1 MGFLRFL
8 EGIRNPVCDFLL
20 SLITHLGEETIF
32 MAAAILIFWCFSKK
46 DGYYLLSVGFVGT
59 VLNQFLKLLFRIPRP
74 WVLDKDFTIVE
85 SARAEATGY
94 SFPSGHTQSAVG
106 NFGGIA
112 YIYKNKKAIWIP
124 CVVICVLV
132 AFSRMYLGVHTP
144 LDVLVSIGIAVLL
157 IFAIKPLMDRA
168 YENHKIMYITLSCM
182 AAMSLALIFYVEF
195 YNFPADID
203 EHNLAS
209 GIKNAYTLFGAT
221 LGMILAFLLET
232 KYVNFS
238 TEGKWYTQI
247 IKLAVGLGLI
257 LGIKAGLK
265 PVLNFIFAGHAIA
278 HSFRYAIIVLF
289 AAVVWPLTFPLIR
302 KLENLKKAEK
312 KG

>member
-8 EGIRNPVCDFLL
+8 EGIRNPVCDFFF

-32 MAAAILIFWCFSKK
+32 MAAAICIFWCFSKK
-46 DGYYLLSVGFVGT
+46 DGYYLLSVGFIGT

-74 WVLDKDFTIVE
+74 WVIDKNFTIVE

-106 NFGGIA
+106 NFGGLA
-112 YIYKNKKAIWIP
+112 YIHKDKKAIWIP
-124 CVVICVLV
+124 CIVICALV
-132 AFSRMYLGVHTP
+132 ALSRMYLGVHTP
-144 LDVLVSIGIAVLL
+144 LDVLVSVGIAVVL
-157 IFAIKPLMDRA
+157 IFAVKPLMDKA
-168 YENHKIMYITLSCM
+168 AENPKIMYITLSCM
-182 AAMSLALIFYVEF
+182 TALSLALILYVEL
-195 YNFPADID
+195 YNFPTDID

-221 LGMILAFLLET
+221 LGMILAFFLER

-238 TEGKWYTQI
+238 TEGKWYTQL

-265 PVLNFIFAGHAIA
+265 PVFNFIFASHPIA
-278 HSFRYAIIVLF
+278 HSFRYACVVLF

-302 KLENLKKAEK
+302 KLENIKKDK
-312 KG
+312 

>member
-1 MGFLRFL
+1 M
-8 EGIRNPVCDFLL
+8 
-20 SLITHLGEETIF
+20 
-32 MAAAILIFWCFSKK
+32 
-46 DGYYLLSVGFVGT
+46 
-59 VLNQFLKLLFRIPRP
+59 
-74 WVLDKDFTIVE
+74 
-85 SARAEATGY
+85 
-94 SFPSGHTQSAVG
+94 
-106 NFGGIA
+106 
-112 YIYKNKKAIWIP
+112 
-124 CVVICVLV
+124 VICVLV

-221 LGMILAFLLET
+221 LGMILAFFLET

-312 KG
+312 NGC

>member
-8 EGIRNPVCDFLL
+8 EGIRNPVFDFIM
-20 SLITHLGEETIF
+20 STVTHLGEETIF
-32 MAAAILIFWCFSKK
+32 MAVAIMIFWCFSKK

-74 WVLDKDFTIVE
+74 WVKDPNFTIVE

-106 NFGGIA
+106 NFGGLA
-112 YIYKNKKAIWIP
+112 YIYKGKKSIWIP
-124 CVVICVLV
+124 CVAACVLV
-132 AFSRMYLGVHTP
+132 ALSRMYLGVHTP
-144 LDVLVSIGIAVLL
+144 LDVCVSIGIALLL
-157 IFAIKPLMDRA
+157 IFALKPLMDKA
-168 YENHKIMYITLSCM
+168 YGNPKIMYIVLSSM
-182 AAMSLALIFYVEF
+182 AALSLALILYVEL

-203 EHNLAS
+203 KHNLES

-221 LGMILAFLLET
+221 LGMILAFFLE
-232 KYVNFS
+232 KRYVNFDTS
-238 TEGKWYTQI
+238 GKWYTQV

-265 PVLNFIFAGHAIA
+265 PVFNFICMSHPIA
-278 HSFRYAIIVLF
+278 HSLRYAVIVLF
-289 AAVVWPLTFPLIR
+289 AAVVWPLTFPLIK
-302 KLENLKKAEK
+302 KLENIKKSEN